1 MRQAASGSLLLGVT
15 VLPWISREAP
25 DDPPGVPPALSFLLL
40 RETRPCS
47 ALHVWGS
54 WRSSGALS
62 FSLKVEEGA
71 QDIKTIK
78 LTNYLLASSAFY
90 FYPGARGDGQLGE
103 GGIVGRPEF
112 VLTTGRGGREGGRE
126 GGIKFLVLVVTIQI
140 TYHTRPPCKCIPRGG
155 DSNHP

>member
-90 FYPGARGDGQLGE
+90 FYPGARRDGQLGE

-112 VLTTGRGGREGGRE
+112 VLTTGRRGREGGRE
-126 GGIKFLVLVVTIQI
+126 ALNSW
-140 TYHTRPPCKCIPRGG
+140 Y
-155 DSNHP
+155 